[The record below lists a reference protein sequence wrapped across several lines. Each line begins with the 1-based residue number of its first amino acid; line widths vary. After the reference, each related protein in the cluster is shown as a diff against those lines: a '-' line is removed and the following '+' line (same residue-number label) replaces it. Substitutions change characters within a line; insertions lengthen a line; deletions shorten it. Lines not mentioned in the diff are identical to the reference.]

1 MKLQMQS
8 LQFVA
13 DQKLLDFIQKKADKL
28 DTYCDQIIDGE
39 VIMKLDKND
48 RSENKIVEIKLN
60 VPGRQLFAKAQAE
73 SFESATDEVIEGLRR
88 QIRKYKQ
95 KAGLAKQQMVAQ

>member
-8 LQFVA
+8 IHFVA
-13 DQKLLDFIQKKADKL
+13 DQKLIDFIQKKTDKL

-48 RSENKIVEIKLN
+48 RAENKIVEIKLN
-60 VPGRQLFAKAQAE
+60 VPGRQLFAKHQAE
-73 SFESATDEVIEGLRR
+73 SFESAADEVVEGLRR
-88 QIRKYKQ
+88 QIKKYKQ
-95 KAGLAKQQMVAQ
+95 KAELVR

>member
-13 DQKLLDFIQKKADKL
+13 DRKLIDFIQKKTEKL
-28 DTYCDQIIDGE
+28 DIYCDQIIDGE

-48 RSENKIVEIKLN
+48 KAENKIVEIKLN
-60 VPGRQLFAKAQAE
+60 VPGRQLFAKHQAE
-73 SFESATDEVIEGLRR
+73 SFESATDEVVEGLRR
-88 QIRKYKQ
+88 QIKKYKQ
-95 KAGLAKQQMVAQ
+95 KAVLVR

>member
-13 DQKLLDFIQKKADKL
+13 DRKLTDFIQKKTDKL

-60 VPGRQLFAKAQAE
+60 VPGRQLFAKHQAE
-73 SFESATDEVIEGLRR
+73 SFESATDEVVEGLRR
-88 QIRKYKQ
+88 QIKRYKQ
-95 KAGLAKQQMVAQ
+95 KAELVR

>member
-13 DQKLLDFIQKKADKL
+13 DRKLIDFIQKKTDKL

-48 RSENKIVEIKLN
+48 RAENKIVEIKLN
-60 VPGRQLFAKAQAE
+60 VPGRQLFAKHQAE
-73 SFESATDEVIEGLRR
+73 SFESAADEVVEGLRR
-88 QIRKYKQ
+88 QIKKYKQ
-95 KAGLAKQQMVAQ
+95 KAEVVR

>member
-8 LQFVA
+8 IHFVA
-13 DQKLLDFIQKKADKL
+13 DQKLIDFIQKKTDKL
-28 DTYCDQIIDGE
+28 DTYSDQIIDGE
-39 VIMKLDKND
+39 VIMRLDKND

-60 VPGRQLFAKAQAE
+60 VPNKQLFAKHQAE

-88 QIRKYKQ
+88 QIKKYKQ
-95 KAGLAKQQMVAQ
+95 KAVLAKQ